1 MKNLSLSD
9 ITVEHWVQGGPVSLD
24 DWVGSV
30 ILIEVFQVNCPGCFI
45 YALPRAVDL
54 HQRYHDQ
61 GLVVMGLA
69 TAFEDYDK
77 NTLENLQKLVTSGEV
92 IGETYKAL
100 NQYGKLAEGKL
111 TWKIPF
117 PVGMDRVVEETEPV
131 TDERVQRYAHEFLPE
146 FEKYSDEQKLAVLQQ
161 VKHYLQQKSRKAVT
175 FERFALQGT
184 PSCIVF
190 DRKAQLRDVS
200 FGQIDYKQAMIE
212 HLLVENAAD

>member
-9 ITVEHWVQGGPVSLD
+9 ITVDHWVQGAPDSLN
-24 DWVGSV
+24 DWIGLVV
-30 ILIEVFQVNCPGCFI
+30 LIEVFQVNCPGCFI

-54 HQRYHDQ
+54 FQRYQDQ
-61 GLVVMGLA
+61 GLIVLGLA

-92 IGETYKAL
+92 IGETYKTL
-100 NQYGKLAEGKL
+100 NQYDKLSDGKLP
-111 TWKIPF
+111 WKIPF

-131 TDERVQRYAHEFLPE
+131 TDERVRNYAQEFLPE
-146 FEKYSDEQKLAVLQQ
+146 FEKYSDEQKSAVLQQ

-200 FGQIDYKQAMIE
+200 FGQIDYTQAMIE
-212 HLLVENAAD
+212 HLLAEK